1 MEIKQTK
8 TRTKEKLL
16 SNGKLK
22 EQLAMQSMIL
32 PGLILVIIFA
42 YIPLFGLIIAFK
54 DYNLYSGIFGSPWV
68 GLKHFKEFFGDRNFL
83 LIMRNTIAIS
93 FLKLIFCFPAPIALA
108 VLLNEIANMRNR
120 RIIQTVTYMP
130 YFISWVVV
138 SGMIITLLSADGGT
152 VNWLL
157 TKMGVVD
164 EPVNFL
170 SNPDYFW
177 TILIASNVWKSIGYN
192 AIIYLA
198 AISGISPDLYEA
210 ASLDGASRF
219 RQIFAITLPSIAT
232 QIVIMLIMNVAN
244 ILNAG
249 FDDILLL
256 TNNGENSILM
266 SVADVIDTYVYRVG
280 IKSQRFS
287 FATAVGVFKS
297 VVNISMLLLANKIT
311 KKIGEISLW

>member
-1 MEIKQTK
+1 
-8 TRTKEKLL
+8 
-16 SNGKLK
+16 
-22 EQLAMQSMIL
+22 
-32 PGLILVIIFA
+32 
-42 YIPLFGLIIAFK
+42 
-54 DYNLYSGIFGSPWV
+54 
-68 GLKHFKEFFGDRNFL
+68 
-83 LIMRNTIAIS
+83 
-93 FLKLIFCFPAPIALA
+93 
-108 VLLNEIANMRNR
+108 
-120 RIIQTVTYMP
+120 MP